1 MQIFNLENLKEIF
14 SNISG
19 DKIEEIVKEN
29 PDKVLSELVD
39 FVFVMMSKP
48 KA

>member
-39 FVFVMMSKP
+39 FVFVELLR
-48 KA
+48 